1 MICLKFLKLNPKTY
15 TYETANYFGR
25 GEGNLKLGI
34 LIIKSYSHRIDEI
47 ATDLSNT
54 FGT

>member
-1 MICLKFLKLNPKTY
+1 MKLQIILVQVKM
-15 TYETANYFGR
+15 
-25 GEGNLKLGI
+25 NLRLGI
-34 LIIKSYSHRIDEI
+34 IIIKSYSRRIDEI